1 MANSTNWE
9 LKSTSVE
16 TRKLHFRAWI
26 SVSISVAVS
35 ILVKSRRTDAAQPP
49 HVMLGTLSE
58 TSTNFEGST
67 AGAASAASDVFGA
80 SGVEPP
86 AGGVVGAEPPP
97 ESHPIRAHERLIAIS
112 QAVKFFMGQFST
124 IGLKRTPRTRPF
136 SLVWLQHQTT
146 RSDLVH
152 TDNVDPMSRIVKGN
166 PATMG
171 TSPRQFRPETDQN
184 RLTHLKNA

>member
-1 MANSTNWE
+1 
-9 LKSTSVE
+9 
-16 TRKLHFRAWI
+16 
-26 SVSISVAVS
+26 
-35 ILVKSRRTDAAQPP
+35 LVKSRRTDAAQPP

-67 AGAASAASDVFGA
+67 TGAASAASDVFGA

-146 RSDLVH
+146 RSDPVH
-152 TDNVDPMSRIVKGN
+152 TVNVDPMSRIVKGN
-166 PATMG
+166 AAQSSVRHANQARRRRKPTPALTADSSNTPPAGSGTAAACIPPPAT
-171 TSPRQFRPETDQN
+171 E
-184 RLTHLKNA
+184 L